1 MDQSLIKKLKIKSGQ
16 KVFIQNAPLEF
27 LDFINEVEKD
37 FDIVGSEKNKDV
49 IMLFAKNSNDL
60 YNALDKLHSTLSSTT
75 LFWICYPKKTSD
87 ISTDLK
93 MMSSWKDLEK
103 YGLRPVASVAVDKN
117 WTALQ
122 IKPIAAVKLSGS
134 SNEAISKNELGEFI
148 YVKNRIIKLPDYLE
162 ALLQRIPEAKSF
174 FDILSYTNKK
184 EYLHWLLIAKQQKT
198 KDERQ
203 KAFVE
208 KLLNKKK
215 NPSEK

>member
-16 KVFIQNAPLEF
+16 KVFIQNAPLKF
-27 LDFINEVEKD
+27 LDFINEVEKN
-37 FDIVGSEKNKDV
+37 FDIVSSEKNQDV
-49 IMLFAKNSNDL
+49 IILFAKNSDEL
-60 YNALDKLHSTLSSTT
+60 YSAIDKLQSDLSATT
-75 LFWICYPKKTSD
+75 LFWICYPKKTSG
-87 ISTDLK
+87 IPTDLE

-103 YGLRPVASVAVDKN
+103 YGLRPVASIAVDKN

-122 IKPIAAVKLSGS
+122 IKPIAAVKVSGS
-134 SNEAISKNELGEFI
+134 SNESIAKNELGEFI
-148 YVKNRIIKLPDYLE
+148 DVKNRIIKLPDYLE
-162 ALLQRIPEAKSF
+162 ALLQPIPEAKNF
-174 FDILSYTNKK
+174 FDSLSYTNKK
-184 EYLHWLLIAKQQKT
+184 EYLIWLLTAKQQKT